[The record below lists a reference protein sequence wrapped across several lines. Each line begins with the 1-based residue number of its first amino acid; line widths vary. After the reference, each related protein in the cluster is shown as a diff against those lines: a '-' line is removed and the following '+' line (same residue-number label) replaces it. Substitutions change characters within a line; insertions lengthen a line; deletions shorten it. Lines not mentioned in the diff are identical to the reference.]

1 MGSLKSIFLCPAAAA
16 ASLLAIP
23 VALSHHV
30 LQSWPAEARACTDN
44 AIHNAISTRSLPWEE
59 RAWLYTGRALCEPRQ
74 AGAASAGA
82 LPRQQPLGCLPAPSQ
97 LQR

>member
-1 MGSLKSIFLCPAAAA
+1 MDSLQSIFLCPAAAA
-16 ASLLAIP
+16 AGVVVLL
-23 VALSHHV
+23 VAVSRHV
-30 LQSWPAEARACTDN
+30 EPCWPAEARACTEN
-44 AIHNAISTRSLPWEE
+44 TIHNAISTRSLPWEE
-59 RAWLYTGRALCEPRQ
+59 RACLYTGPALCEPRQ

>member
-1 MGSLKSIFLCPAAAA
+1 MGSLKSIFLCPEAAV

-59 RAWLYTGRALCEPRQ
+59 RAWLYTGHSLCEPRQ

-82 LPRQQPLGCLPAPSQ
+82 LPRRQPLGRLPAPSQ